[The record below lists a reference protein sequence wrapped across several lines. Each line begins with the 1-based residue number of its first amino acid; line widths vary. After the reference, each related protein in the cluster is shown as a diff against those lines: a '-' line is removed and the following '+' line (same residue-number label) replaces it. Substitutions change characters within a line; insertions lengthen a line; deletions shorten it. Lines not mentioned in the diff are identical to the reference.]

1 MGRAATE
8 LLLQLI
14 ESKRPVKDFEK
25 RVLTPEFQVRA
36 SSVPSANKSSMV
48 NKKQKTRV

>member
-8 LLLQLI
+8 LLLQQI

-25 RVLTPEFQVRA
+25 RVLLPELIIGD
-36 SSVPSANKSSMV
+36 SSMPL
-48 NKKQKTRV
+48 KK